1 MMKLNDLVSGK
12 VVTMNEWLCNEI
24 YRLKNNL
31 KPRHFE
37 SYGELV
43 EMIQEDP
50 GRFQVCNTSLPPL
63 TVNTLSPK
71 LAASTTVSTEPF
83 YSEKDQREDEELGG
97 DEPID
102 TRMNYTNI
110 PLTTEY
116 PTQYTKPTLQPPVW
130 LCKAFIDIM
139 EYCDNTNNITYSN
152 QPELLLKEFEELR
165 LIVKLGNS
173 IDVNEFR
180 ERLCSILFGKIQMTE
195 NLVHTWRMI
204 CEWVTRPPV
213 NNHQNAVKWV
223 NLTLGAYIA
232 AQRYYISHRQE
243 YPRDRHLSIAQNI

>member
-31 KPRHFE
+31 RPRHFE

-50 GRFQVCNTSLPPL
+50 GRFQVGNASLPPSTINTL
-63 TVNTLSPK
+63 TVNPNI
-71 LAASTTVSTEPF
+71 TVDISAEPLNT
-83 YSEKDQREDEELGG
+83 EKDQSRYEELV
-97 DEPID
+97 DDDTID
-102 TRMNYTNI
+102 SCMNFTNI

-116 PTQYTKPTLQPPVW
+116 PIQHTKPTLQPPVW
-130 LCKAFIDIM
+130 LCKTFINLM
-139 EYCDNTNNITYSN
+139 EYCDKTNYVTYSN
-152 QPELLLKEFEELR
+152 QPELLLREFEELR

-173 IDVNEFR
+173 IDINKFR
-180 ERLCSILFGKIQMTE
+180 QRLCDILFGKIQMTE
-195 NLVHTWRMI
+195 SLVHTWRMM

-213 NNHQNAVKWV
+213 NNHQNAVKWA

-243 YPRDRHLSIAQNI
+243 YPGDKLLSVV

>member
-1 MMKLNDLVSGK
+1 SMMKLNDLVSGK

-31 KPRHFE
+31 RPRHFE

-50 GRFQVCNTSLPPL
+50 GRFQVCNTSLPQL

-71 LAASTTVSTEPF
+71 PIVNTTVSTELF
-83 YSEKDQREDEELGG
+83 YSEKDQREDEEL
-97 DEPID
+97 
-102 TRMNYTNI
+102 
-110 PLTTEY
+110 
-116 PTQYTKPTLQPPVW
+116 VW

-139 EYCDNTNNITYSN
+139 EYCDKTNHITYSN
-152 QPELLLKEFEELR
+152 QPELLMKEFEELR

-173 IDVNEFR
+173 IDVNKFR
-180 ERLCSILFGKIQMTE
+180 ERLCGILFGKIEMTE

-232 AQRYYISHRQE
+232 AQRYYISHHQE